1 MRATMPLSR
10 RVYSAILLLYPRTLR
25 REFGLEMV
33 DVFGEQLRDARRL
46 DGRAGAMKLWGCVVG
61 ETVKTLA
68 TAHMQIVGVSVASAL
83 IAFGLMSTFLWSMS
97 R

>member
-1 MRATMPLSR
+1 
-10 RVYSAILLLYPRTLR
+10 
-25 REFGLEMV
+25 
-33 DVFGEQLRDARRL
+33 
-46 DGRAGAMKLWGCVVG
+46 MKLWGCVAG
-61 ETVKTLA
+61 ETMRTLA

>member
-1 MRATMPLSR
+1 MTAPLSS

-25 REFGLEMV
+25 REFGQEMV
-33 DVFGEQLRDARRL
+33 EVFSEQVCDARRL
-46 DGRAGAMKLWGCVVG
+46 DGWLGEMKLWGCVAG
-61 ETVKTLA
+61 ETVRTLA

-83 IAFGLMSTFLWSMS
+83 IAFGLMSTFLWWMS